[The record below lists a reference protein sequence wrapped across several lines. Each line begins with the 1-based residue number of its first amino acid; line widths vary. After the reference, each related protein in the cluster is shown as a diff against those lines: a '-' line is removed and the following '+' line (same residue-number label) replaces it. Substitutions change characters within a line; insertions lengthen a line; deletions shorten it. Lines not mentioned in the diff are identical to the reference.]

1 MKSLFEN
8 WRRYVNEA
16 GDPDSDADNDPEP
29 EAVAKAL
36 ERSTIEKTIEDF
48 SFNSAQSSQHRWGYR
63 QPIID
68 YRFDENSGVWTYT
81 ATIPGPGD
89 PNDWKD
95 LDSEGEDLETFL
107 TRVKEYSRQREL
119 SLEES

>member
-1 MKSLFEN
+1 MQKLFEN
-8 WRRYVNEA
+8 WRRYTNEA
-16 GDPDSDADNDPEP
+16 DDPDSDADDAAELRDM
-29 EAVAKAL
+29 AKSL

-81 ATIPGPGD
+81 ATIPGD
-89 PNDWKD
+89 PNDPNNWED
-95 LDSEGEDLETFL
+95 INAEEGEDLEAFL
-107 TRVKEYSRQREL
+107 SRVKKTPRQIN
-119 SLEES
+119 LEV

>member
-29 EAVAKAL
+29 EAIAKAL

-48 SFNSAQSSQHRWGYR
+48 SFNSAQSSQHRWAYHHFC
-63 QPIID
+63 I
-68 YRFDENSGVWTYT
+68 
-81 ATIPGPGD
+81 
-89 PNDWKD
+89 
-95 LDSEGEDLETFL
+95 
-107 TRVKEYSRQREL
+107 
-119 SLEES
+119 